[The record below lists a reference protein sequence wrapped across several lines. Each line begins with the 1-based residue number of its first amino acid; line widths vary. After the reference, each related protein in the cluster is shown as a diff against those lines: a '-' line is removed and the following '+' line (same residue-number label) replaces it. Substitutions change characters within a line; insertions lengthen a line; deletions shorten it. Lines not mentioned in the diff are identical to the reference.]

1 MTALLT
7 VITAL
12 NGSRAGCS
20 WALARGTDAAGAMD
34 TVMAGAIAVDTTVD
48 ADTTAAVVIMAD
60 AGTVG
65 MAAVVDTDTA
75 ADVLDMAVTQVMVA
89 ATVDGQAMAGVDT
102 PLALAAD
109 IPVVATAAVV
119 DGPAVDSAAVTL
131 AADSAAADMP
141 AVDSEAAAVT
151 LAVAAVD
158 TWVAAATAVVDTGK
172 LFAVN
177 GMRGRASARPLFVG
191 LN

>member
-1 MTALLT
+1 
-7 VITAL
+7 
-12 NGSRAGCS
+12 
-20 WALARGTDAAGAMD
+20 MD

-119 DGPAVDSAAVTL
+119 DGPAGDLAAVTL
-131 AADSAAADMP
+131 AADSAAA
-141 AVDSEAAAVT
+141 VVT

-158 TWVAAATAVVDTGK
+158 TWVAAAMAVVDTGK